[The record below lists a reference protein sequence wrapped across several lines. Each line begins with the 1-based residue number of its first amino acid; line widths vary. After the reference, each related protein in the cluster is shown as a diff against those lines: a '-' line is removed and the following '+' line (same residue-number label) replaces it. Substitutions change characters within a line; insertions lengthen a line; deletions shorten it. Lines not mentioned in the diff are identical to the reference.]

1 MLVKSPIFRWV
12 PWVPQDPDPSPAEF
26 RLTLVWSS
34 AFQFF
39 AVPIGSGAKIIAGKG
54 VFRETP
60 EREHDVARVGFEV
73 SLTLGIVDVVVH
85 IFCNMGIDTI
95 FIFHFLVVTIIV
107 FILAYCSFC
116 VLIRAFVCI

>member
-1 MLVKSPIFRWV
+1 LVQPFFCWLNPPFFV
-12 PWVPQDPDPSPAEF
+12 GFPGFQLQDPDPSPAEF

-60 EREHDVARVGFEV
+60 EREHDVARVGFDV
-73 SLTLGIVDVVVH
+73 SLTLGIVALLCTYSV
-85 IFCNMGIDTI
+85 IWE
-95 FIFHFLVVTIIV
+95 
-107 FILAYCSFC
+107 
-116 VLIRAFVCI
+116 